1 MRRVI
6 PTAAIPR
13 TISARRARAAL
24 LARAFAA
31 ATLLAAT
38 LAATLAPAARSAE
51 PAAAAQP
58 DSSGW
63 KNSLVAGLT
72 FSQSAFSNW
81 AAGGT
86 SSAAWAWSLRG
97 TFEQVEPGF
106 TWRHKGQ
113 LEYGLLKQ
121 EGQDLRKSVD
131 LIELETL
138 YTRKLDFFVNPYGS
152 ASLKT
157 QFTTGRDFKVEPGS
171 NGAFPA
177 TSDFADPLYLA
188 QSAGAGRTLLPG
200 QLSTR
205 LGFTVRETLTDVFRN
220 FAAEAS
226 VDSCTGNPDCERTKV
241 ETGLES
247 VTELG
252 RKLGETTSLSSKLGL
267 FYSFEQP
274 DELDVSWRSDLTIK
288 ALKILSVNFGLE
300 LLFDEDVVD
309 KLQTKQALGIGVS
322 YNLL

>member
-6 PTAAIPR
+6 PTAATQW
-13 TISARRARAAL
+13 TIQARRAGAAL
-24 LARAFAA
+24 LAAA
-31 ATLLAAT
+31 AAVAAILAAT
-38 LAATLAPAARSAE
+38 TPVAAGAGE
-51 PAAAAQP
+51 PAAAAHP
-58 DSSGW
+58 DSAGW
-63 KNSLVAGLT
+63 KKSLVAGLT

-81 AAGGT
+81 ATGGT
-86 SSAAWAWSLRG
+86 NSAAWAWSLRG
-97 TFEQVEPGF
+97 TFEQVEPSF

-138 YTRKLDFFVNPYGS
+138 YTRKVDFFVNPFGS

-157 QFTTGRDFKVEPGS
+157 QFTTGRDFKVEPDA
-171 NGAFPA
+171 NGVFPA

-188 QSAGAGRTLLPG
+188 QSTGVGRILVPG
-200 QLSTR
+200 QLTTR

-220 FAAEAS
+220 FAAETS
-226 VDSCTGNPDCERTKV
+226 VDTCTGNPNCERTKV

-247 VTELG
+247 ITELA

-288 ALKILSVNFGLE
+288 ALKILSVNFGVE
-300 LLFDEDVVD
+300 LLFDQDVLD

-322 YNLL
+322 YSLL